1 MRVHI
6 EEIARALGIVEK
18 VAGEGDEAK
27 NGEKGP
33 EKTSS

>member
-18 VAGEGDEAK
+18 VAGEGAEAK
-27 NGEKGP
+27 VGEKGP